1 MLRLSRG
8 SACCVVF
15 FWATVCAGAD
25 KPVISVRGFAH
36 QMFEPDTVRVRF
48 RVYSHGM
55 TAASALGKLD
65 AGQALLE
72 KRLKALGE
80 PRPVHQFG
88 PRYAL
93 REDKDK
99 SKPMQVIVQNM
110 MQGGNDDEE
119 NENLI
124 RLVYT
129 VTLEWKLTG
138 DSLDAHYRR
147 LDLIRDQL
155 EEIHVTSPGNDSK
168 KDDAEGE
175 SREEAIEEEED
186 PAESPA
192 AKLRFTD
199 GPRYYFIRH
208 LKEAEA
214 DASAERAFQ
223 DAKRRASRLARA
235 AGGKL
240 GSIVRLSEQV
250 NMNQIFTQRQNNQV
264 TFDMMFGTNTP
275 SFEEDAYT
283 PPLELV
289 SEGLKP
295 IEYKAEIT
303 AVFSLE

>member
-8 SACCVVF
+8 SVCCVVV
-15 FWATVCAGAD
+15 FWAAVCAGAE
-25 KPVISVRGFAH
+25 KPVISVHGSAH

-48 RVYSHGM
+48 RVFSHGM

-65 AGQALLE
+65 AGQSLLE
-72 KRLKALGE
+72 ERLDDLGE
-80 PRPVHQFG
+80 PKPVHRFG
-88 PRYAL
+88 NRHAL

-99 SKPMQVIVQNM
+99 SKPMQIIVQNM

-138 DSLDAHYRR
+138 DSLDAHYRQ

-155 EEIHVTSPGNDSK
+155 EEIKVVSSRNDSK
-168 KDDAEGE
+168 KDHAEGE
-175 SREEAIEEEED
+175 SREEAVEEEED
-186 PAESPA
+186 PTESPA
-192 AKLRFTD
+192 IKLRFTD

-214 DASAERAFQ
+214 DACAGLAFQ

-235 AGGKL
+235 AGGRL
-240 GSIVRLSEQV
+240 GSIVRLSEQAS
-250 NMNQIFTQRQNNQV
+250 MNQIFSQRKNYQSTLN
-264 TFDMMFGTNTP
+264 MMFGTSTP
-275 SFEEDAYT
+275 SFEEDAHS
-283 PPLELV
+283 PPMELV
-289 SEGLKP
+289 SDGLKP